1 MNEKILSVENINK
14 SFGGVHALKD
24 VSMEIRAG
32 EIHCLS
38 GENGS
43 GKSTIIKIISGY
55 YKPDSGKICIDGKE
69 YPEMNPS
76 ESINHGIQVI
86 YQDFS
91 LFPNLSVMENLSI
104 NAEVARGSK
113 IINYKRMRE
122 TARQAVEK
130 INLKVDMKAKV
141 ADLSVADKQM
151 IAIARALV
159 HEAKIIIMDEAT
171 ASLTRNEVNSLFK
184 VIHQLKEEGVAIVFV
199 SHKLDEVFEI
209 SDSITIFR
217 NGRNVISCKASEINE
232 ERFSYYMTGREIQA
246 KQEKPLVGDPSRI
259 RMETRNL
266 TVEGAFE
273 GVSLQLF
280 KGEILGIAGQ
290 LGSGRTE
297 LAMALFGMA
306 AIKNGEILM
315 DGKPVNISSVTKAKQ
330 LGIGYVP
337 EDRLTEGLFLEQS
350 LVQNTAVTHLE
361 KLSSKL
367 GFYNKKAA
375 EEETQRWIDTLSI
388 APDNRNNLAQKLS
401 GGNQQ
406 KVVLAKWLACNPS
419 ILILNGPTVG
429 VDIGAKRDIYDLLN
443 KYASE
448 GMSIIIAS
456 DDILEIKKLCNRV
469 IIMKGGRINAV
480 LCGEEVTEEALVE
493 ASI

>member
-1 MNEKILSVENINK
+1 MNAGVLSVEHISK

-24 VSMEIRAG
+24 VSMQIRAG
-32 EIHCLS
+32 EVHCLS

-43 GKSTIIKIISGY
+43 GKSTLIKIISGY
-55 YKPDSGKICIDGKE
+55 YKPDSGKICVDGNE
-69 YPEMNPS
+69 YSEMTPS

-104 NAEVARGSK
+104 NAEVARGGKMVS
-113 IINYKRMRE
+113 YKRMRE
-122 TARQAVEK
+122 TAQRAAEK

-159 HEAKIIIMDEAT
+159 HEAKVIIMDEAT
-171 ASLTRNEVNSLFK
+171 ASLTRNEVNCLFE

-209 SDSITIFR
+209 SDSITFFR
-217 NGRNVISCKASEINE
+217 NGMNVISCKASEINE
-232 ERFSYYMTGREIQA
+232 ERFSYYMTGREIQLS
-246 KQEKPLVGDPSRI
+246 QTKPLKGDSTRI
-259 RMETRNL
+259 VLETKNL

-273 GVSLQLF
+273 DVNIQLY
-280 KGEILGIAGQ
+280 KGEIFGIAGQ

-297 LAMALFGMA
+297 LAMTLFGMA
-306 AIKNGEILM
+306 DIKKGEIFM
-315 DGKPVNISSVTKAKQ
+315 EGEPVNISSVTKAKE
-330 LGIGYVP
+330 LKIGYVP
-337 EDRLTEGLFLEQS
+337 EDRLTEGLFLGQE
-350 LVQNTAVTHLE
+350 LVENVAITHLPQ
-361 KLSSKL
+361 LSSRA

-375 EEETQRWIDTLSI
+375 GEETTQWIETLSI
-388 APDNRNNLAQKLS
+388 APGKRDNLAQKLS

-429 VDIGAKRDIYDLLN
+429 VDIGAKQDIYDLLN
-443 KYASE
+443 RYASQ

-469 IIMKGGRINAV
+469 AVMKGGRINAL
-480 LCGEEVTEEALVE
+480 LCGDEVTEQALVE

>member
-1 MNEKILSVENINK
+1 MNAGVLSVENINK

-24 VSMEIRAG
+24 VSMQIRGG
-32 EIHCLS
+32 EVHCLS

-43 GKSTIIKIISGY
+43 GKSTLIKIISGY
-55 YKPDSGKICIDGKE
+55 YKPDSGKICVDGNE
-69 YPEMNPS
+69 YTEMTPS

-91 LFPNLSVMENLSI
+91 LFPNLSVMENLSL

-113 IINYKRMRE
+113 IISYRRMRE
-122 TARQAVEK
+122 TALRAVEK
-130 INLKVDMKAKV
+130 INLKIDMKAKV
-141 ADLSVADKQM
+141 ADLSVADRQM

-159 HEAKIIIMDEAT
+159 HDAKVIIMDEAT
-171 ASLTRNEVNSLFK
+171 ASLTRNEVNCLFK

-217 NGRNVISCKASEINE
+217 NGMNVISCKASEINE
-232 ERFSYYMTGREIQA
+232 ERFSYYMTGREIQSS
-246 KQEKPLVGDPSRI
+246 QEKPLTGDPSQI
-259 RMETRNL
+259 MLETKNL

-273 GVSLQLF
+273 DVNIQLY
-280 KGEILGIAGQ
+280 KGEIFGIAGQ

-297 LAMALFGMA
+297 LAMTLFGMA
-306 AIKNGEILM
+306 NIKSGEILM
-315 DGKPVNISSVTKAKQ
+315 EGKPIKISSVQRAKQ
-330 LGIGYVP
+330 LKIGYVP
-337 EDRLTEGLFLEQS
+337 EDRLTEGLFLEQA
-350 LVQNTAVTHLE
+350 LVENVAITHLTD
-361 KLSSKL
+361 LSSKA
-367 GFYNKKAA
+367 GFYHKKEA
-375 EEETQRWIDTLSI
+375 EEETAQWIDTLSI
-388 APDNRNNLAQKLS
+388 SPGDRNNLAQKLS

-429 VDIGAKRDIYDLLN
+429 VDIGAKQDIYDLLN
-443 KYASE
+443 KYASQ

-469 IIMKGGRINAV
+469 AVMKCGRINAL
-480 LCGEEVTEEALVE
+480 LCGEEVTEQALIE

>member
-1 MNEKILSVENINK
+1 MNEKILSVENISK
-14 SFGGVHALKD
+14 SFGGVQALD
-24 VSMEIRAG
+24 NVSMEIRAG

-69 YPEMNPS
+69 YSEMSPS

-122 TARQAVEK
+122 TAQQAVKK

-159 HEAKIIIMDEAT
+159 HEAKVIIMDEAT
-171 ASLTRNEVNSLFK
+171 ASLTRNEVNSLFR

-217 NGRNVISCKASEINE
+217 NGRNVISCKASEMDE
-232 ERFSYYMTGREIQA
+232 ERFSFYMTGREIQA
-246 KQEKPLVGDPSRI
+246 KQEKPLVGDPARI
-259 RMETRNL
+259 MMETRNL

-273 GVSLQLF
+273 DVSMQLY

-306 AIKNGEILM
+306 TIKDGEILVE
-315 DGKPVNISSVTKAKQ
+315 GKTVNISSVTKAKQ

-350 LVQNTAVTHLE
+350 LIQNVAVTHLG
-361 KLSSKL
+361 KLSSKF
-367 GFYNKKAA
+367 GFYNKRVAA
-375 EEETQRWIDTLSI
+375 EETQHWIDTLSI
-388 APDNRNNLAQKLS
+388 SPDNRNNLAQKLS

-406 KVVLAKWLACNPS
+406 KMVLAKWLACNPA

-429 VDIGAKRDIYDLLN
+429 VDIGAKQDIYDLLN

-448 GMSIIIAS
+448 GMSVIIAS
-456 DDILEIKKLCNRV
+456 DDILEIKKICNRV
-469 IIMKGGRINAV
+469 IIMKGGRINVV
-480 LCGEEVTEEALVE
+480 LCGEEITEKALVE
-493 ASI
+493 ASV